1 MSHQDPLIGIREQP
15 LAVFEPQAPCL
26 SPSQLDVL
34 GPRHLGQLRQSCS
47 RVSFLSTSINSPPA
61 SIAHLSR
68 SLPVMGDAKDKPDSA
83 PVSPPRVRDDAD
95 QPGRQD
101 SPPDQIEVA
110 RRFLQ
115 EAHVKASS
123 RTKKTE
129 FLQSKGLRDSDIE
142 KLLEQEAEHSTDA
155 ASPQQEEKTPG
166 SDTTQPSASA
176 DQQHP
181 QEQPQHQASVVHD
194 RPPIVTYPEFLI
206 QPDRPPPLVTK
217 DGILSTLYGF
227 AGLSTLLYGT
237 SKFLIAPMVET
248 TTDSRSQ
255 LYHATAQKLDS
266 LVAQLEK
273 TVSVIP
279 STAMALSSSS
289 QYDDAPEGSSDD
301 EDPTEMFHR
310 DIGTQTSSVL
320 EKAAPAAAAEG
331 RSLSSPIRSA
341 TDGQADRLT
350 GLTKSLTVLRDQL
363 RAQSEGFQDVET
375 VLDVFRDSL
384 DSLAYGSGTFVD
396 GHDIYGSTKKKEPE
410 DETRK
415 VRDNIR
421 RLKGLLLSTRTF
433 PVSAIDT

>member
-1 MSHQDPLIGIREQP
+1 MSHLDPLFGIRQQP
-15 LAVFEPQAPCL
+15 LAGFEPQASCL
-26 SPSQLDVL
+26 SPLQLDVL

-47 RVSFLSTSINSPPA
+47 RISSLSTSTNSSPA
-61 SIAHLSR
+61 RTAHLSR
-68 SLPVMGDAKDKPDSA
+68 SLPVMSDTKNKSG
-83 PVSPPRVRDDAD
+83 SPTASLPRVRDDAD

-101 SPPDQIEVA
+101 SLPDQLEVA

-115 EAHVKASS
+115 EEHVKASS
-123 RTKKTE
+123 RAKKTE

-142 KLLEQEAEHSTDA
+142 KLLEQEAEHSTDE
-155 ASPQQEEKTPG
+155 ASPQQEEKTPR

-176 DQQHP
+176 DQRHP

-248 TTDSRSQ
+248 TTDARSQ

-279 STAMALSSSS
+279 STATTRPSSS
-289 QYDDAPEGSSDD
+289 QYDDAPEGGSDD

-331 RSLSSPIRSA
+331 RSLSSPVGSA
-341 TDGQADRLT
+341 TDGQTNRLT
-350 GLTKSLTVLRDQL
+350 GLTKSLAVLRDQL
-363 RAQSEGFQDVET
+363 RAQSEGFQDVKT
-375 VLDVFRDSL
+375 MLDVFRDSL
-384 DSLAYGSGTFVD
+384 DGMTYSSGTFV
-396 GHDIYGSTKKKEPE
+396 GGYDIYGSTKKKEPE
-410 DETRK
+410 DEIRK

-433 PVSAIDT
+433 PVSAR

>member
-1 MSHQDPLIGIREQP
+1 MLVSCHPR
-15 LAVFEPQAPCL
+15 
-26 SPSQLDVL
+26 SWDVL

-47 RVSFLSTSINSPPA
+47 QISFLSTSANPPPA

-68 SLPVMGDAKDKPDSA
+68 SLPVMSDAEDKPGSA

-95 QPGRQD
+95 QPGWQD

-123 RTKKTE
+123 RAKKTE
-129 FLQSKGLRDSDIE
+129 FLQSKGLHGSDIE
-142 KLLEQEAEHSTDA
+142 KLLEKEAEHSTDA

-166 SDTTQPSASA
+166 LDTTQPSASA
-176 DQQHP
+176 DQQYP
-181 QEQPQHQASVVHD
+181 QERPRNQASVVHD

-206 QPDRPPPLVTK
+206 RPDRSPPLVTK
-217 DGILSTLYGF
+217 EGILSTLYGF

-237 SKFLIAPMVET
+237 SKFFIAPMVET
-248 TTDSRSQ
+248 TTDARSQ

-273 TVSVIP
+273 TVSVLP
-279 STAMALSSSS
+279 STATTRPASS
-289 QYDDAPEGSSDD
+289 QHDDAPEGSSDD

-310 DIGTQTSSVL
+310 DIGTQTSSFL
-320 EKAAPAAAAEG
+320 EKITSAVAAEG
-331 RSLSSPIRSA
+331 RSLSSPIGST

-350 GLTKSLTVLRDQL
+350 GLTKSLAVLRDQL
-363 RAQSEGFQDVET
+363 RAQGKSFQDVKT

-384 DSLAYGSGTFVD
+384 DGMTHDSGPFV
-396 GHDIYGSTKKKEPE
+396 GGYDIYGSTKKKEPE
-410 DETRK
+410 DEIRK

-433 PVSAIDT
+433 PVSAR

>member
-1 MSHQDPLIGIREQP
+1 MSG
-15 LAVFEPQAPCL
+15 
-26 SPSQLDVL
+26 
-34 GPRHLGQLRQSCS
+34 
-47 RVSFLSTSINSPPA
+47 T
-61 SIAHLSR
+61 
-68 SLPVMGDAKDKPDSA
+68 KDKPGSA

-95 QPGRQD
+95 QPSRQD

-123 RTKKTE
+123 RAKKTE
-129 FLQSKGLRDSDIE
+129 FLQSKGIRDSDIE

-155 ASPQQEEKTPG
+155 ASTQQGEKTPG

-181 QEQPQHQASVVHD
+181 QEQLQKQASVVHD

-217 DGILSTLYGF
+217 DGILSTIYGF

-248 TTDSRSQ
+248 TTDARSQ
-255 LYHATAQKLDS
+255 LYRTTGQKLDS

-279 STAMALSSSS
+279 STATTRPSSSRHGGAS
-289 QYDDAPEGSSDD
+289 EGSSDD

-320 EKAAPAAAAEG
+320 EKTAPAAAAAEG
-331 RSLSSPIRSA
+331 RSLSSPVGSA
-341 TDGQADRLT
+341 IDGQADRLT
-350 GLTKSLTVLRDQL
+350 GLTKSLAVLRDQL
-363 RAQSEGFQDVET
+363 RAQSEGFQDVKT
-375 VLDVFRDSL
+375 VLGVFRDSL
-384 DSLAYGSGTFVD
+384 DGMTYGNGTFV
-396 GHDIYGSTKKKEPE
+396 GGYDIYGSTKKKEPE
-410 DETRK
+410 DEIRK

-433 PVSAIDT
+433 PVSAR